1 MTAVLAEQEA
11 GFFHPSRAAYRFT
24 ILFFVAFITYGSY
37 FAYDSIG
44 AIAPMIIEAM
54 KIGREQI
61 GMMYSFYS
69 WPNIVMVF
77 LGGFLIDRIGTR
89 RASILFSSLVFLG
102 SVIVAAAKTF
112 PLMLA
117 GRILFGIGSESMIVA
132 QSAILAKWF
141 KGKEL
146 AFAFG
151 VALTISRLGTLFSF
165 NTESAI
171 AHYFNDWRMAL
182 WAAAFFCFVSLL
194 FNVIYIILDRR
205 GERVL
210 HLKEEETTEKIR
222 LSDVKSFKP
231 SFWYISLLCVTFYS
245 AIFPFTAFSTDFF
258 HEKWGLPLTTAK
270 TGGIF
275 SQVFNQITHMFTTA
289 GGVTSIIIFASMI
302 LAPFLGRMVD
312 KIGRRG
318 TLMIV
323 GSLMMIPSYL
333 VMGFTDIYPA
343 YPMVVLG
350 LAFSLV
356 PAAMWPAVPLIV
368 KKEHTGTAFGLMTM
382 IQNFGLATFPWVVGK
397 LRDITQD
404 YRVGMVVFATL
415 GLLGL
420 AFAILL
426 KRADA
431 KEGSPLER
439 VRLEE
444 SAG

>member
-1 MTAVLAEQEA
+1 MTTAVAAESP
-11 GFFHPSRAAYRFT
+11 GWFHPSRAVYRFT
-24 ILFFVAFITYGSY
+24 ILFFVSFITYGSY

-54 KIGREQI
+54 HIGREQI

-77 LGGFLIDRIGTR
+77 FGGFLIDRIGTR
-89 RASILFSSLVFLG
+89 KASILFSSLVFLG
-102 SVIVAAAKTF
+102 ALIVAAAKSF

-117 GRILFGIGSESMIVA
+117 GRVLFGIGSESMIVA
-132 QSAILAKWF
+132 QSSILAKWF

-182 WAAAFFCFVSLL
+182 WAAAFFCFVSVL
-194 FNVIYIILDRR
+194 FNLVYIVLDWR
-205 GERVL
+205 GEKVL
-210 HLKEEETTEKIR
+210 NLQEEEVEEKIR
-222 LSDVKSFKP
+222 FRDVKNFP
-231 SFWYISLLCVTFYS
+231 ASFWYISLLCVTFYS

-258 HEKWGLPLTTAK
+258 HEKWGLPLTTAQ

-275 SQVFNQITHMFTTA
+275 SQIFDQISHMFATA

-312 KIGRRG
+312 KIGRRA
-318 TLMIV
+318 TLMII
-323 GSLMMIPSYL
+323 GSLMMVPCYL
-333 VMGFTDIYPA
+333 VMGFTDVYPA
-343 YPMVVLG
+343 IPMVVLG

-382 IQNFGLATFPWVVGK
+382 IQNFGLATFPWIVGK
-397 LRDITQD
+397 LRDMTHD
-404 YRVGMVVFATL
+404 YRVGMVVFASLGFL
-415 GLLGL
+415 GLI
-420 AFAILL
+420 FAILL

-431 KEGSPLER
+431 RAGGLLER
-439 VRLEE
+439 VRLEGE
-444 SAG
+444 TA

>member
-1 MTAVLAEQEA
+1 MTAVAIDAEP
-11 GFFHPSRAAYRFT
+11 GWFHPSRGVYRFT

-54 KIGREQI
+54 HIGREQI

-69 WPNIVMVF
+69 WPNVVMVF
-77 LGGFLIDRIGTR
+77 FGGFLIDRIGTR
-89 RASILFSSLVFLG
+89 RASLLFSSLVFLG
-102 SVIVAAAKTF
+102 ALLVAVARSF

-117 GRILFGIGSESMIVA
+117 GRVLFGIGSESMIVA

-146 AFAFG
+146 ALAFG

-194 FNVIYIILDRR
+194 FNIVYVALDYR
-205 GERVL
+205 GEKILR
-210 HLKEEETTEKIR
+210 LKEEKVEEKIR
-222 LSDVKSFKP
+222 FRDVKFFP
-231 SFWYISLLCVTFYS
+231 ASFWYISLLCVTFYS

-258 HEKWGLPLTTAK
+258 HQKWGLPLTVAQ

-275 SQVFNQITHMFTTA
+275 SQVGDQILHMFTTA

-318 TLMIV
+318 TLMII
-323 GSLMMIPSYL
+323 GSLMMIPTYL
-333 VMGFTDIYPA
+333 LMGFTMIYPA
-343 YPMVVLG
+343 IPMVVLG

-368 KKEHTGTAFGLMTM
+368 KEEHTGTAFGLMTM
-382 IQNFGLATFPWVVGK
+382 IQNFGLAAFPWIVGR
-397 LRDITQD
+397 LRDMTHD
-404 YRVGMVVFATL
+404 YRVGMVVFSSLGFL
-415 GLLGL
+415 GLI
-420 AFAILL
+420 FAILL

-431 KEGSPLER
+431 REGGRLEH
-439 VRLEE
+439 VRLE
-444 SAG
+444 AGN